1 MEKRCTTIRSNKY
14 VLSTILTKK
23 YIMALLLLIQ
33 TAYSHVGMSDAK
45 EIDKMVLGSKNNI
58 AINSNGDLSSIKGY
72 ILHKCGYMQNLRYY
86 LSYIIEIEPDYIETN
101 TTTLNRCT
109 RYLLNYI
116 YNCPEK
122 CTYLREFNQQ
132 LINMFPSEKGRLS
145 IESESY
151 DSFTRFLR
159 ECKNK
164 LDGLY
169 VLASLFLLSEGVKM
183 PIEIV
188 NGLDKKNS
196 LVLKKNGEFGFRIN
210 LPMNI
215 MSTSGNLVYQ
225 QKTEDI
231 VNFFKNSE
239 EGDSLKV
246 PCNFLFHY
254 SYYELSKGNFLFG
267 PRFLIQSYFFEYIDT
282 VDMYKDFVGIVYE
295 LINEQMPI
303 NMHYPSTKA
312 EKKVIN
318 AFYWIFIEKRNSWR
332 IKTPY
337 YVEEILKIENMWNNT
352 GSQTPSLHKEVRP
365 MHSPAPS
372 YIQRK
377 DRNGMTEDNY
387 IEKVL
392 FDLFVC
398 FTFNQYIN
406 KHSTSHLPSPS
417 SQLKSFFDK
426 NIHKIQN
433 ETPTLHSEW
442 CEAVDA
448 LSSKGIFYTDS
459 KKQIEFGL
467 LNMLFSIEEL
477 AGTNQELRNSIAC
490 LLIIINRKHIEKSDQ
505 TEIQNNLK
513 NVFKSLSLNK
523 SIEVECKNLKLE
535 KTESGKLEIFTKC
548 NTPIVITYSEYP
560 FHSYRCLEIEVPHIT
575 SNFVP
580 ASSDN
585 RDIFDIKYIG
595 SELWDIITP
604 EKSPDGDAKWHI
616 EQYIDIEHD
625 KIAHAIDREYNF
637 INKIVYSLH
646 DGYNGIPNS
655 LMLWG
660 SLDCIMYKA
669 KIVEVFLIHSSYET
683 LSITNPM
690 VQFTSKLIDSVPLDD
705 PRVRKI
711 MLRGCLYNKNF
722 GLYYPQIKYDVE
734 EILEPYMGVTCVLGS
749 MALIKPLF
757 SSDIHHKA
765 IANSFVSFA
774 NFLKKHRSSRERYI
788 IFGSNDLCRKIIKE
802 NLRYTIKEEDMK
814 FILNSIQRNTDVT
827 GDYCADNIFMAW
839 LFHIGSLDEDIPV
852 KITRAVYGYIKCKNL
867 TENIKILLRAECINS
882 TVKNV
887 LSLLIRKKSKLLESD
902 EHLFGVIEKYQKI
915 LDFAKK
921 LSSSD

>member
-1 MEKRCTTIRSNKY
+1 MDKRCTTIRSNKY

-23 YIMALLLLIQ
+23 YIIALLLLIK
-33 TAYSHVGMSDAK
+33 TLYAHVGMSDAN

-72 ILHKCGYMQNLRYY
+72 ILHKCGYMKNLRHY
-86 LSYIIEIEPDYIETN
+86 LSYMIKIEPERIETN
-101 TTTLNRCT
+101 TAKLNRCT
-109 RYLLNYI
+109 RYLLKYI
-116 YNCPEK
+116 YDCPENK
-122 CTYLREFNQQ
+122 TYLREFNQQ
-132 LINMFPSEKGRLS
+132 LINMFPSERGHLS
-145 IESESY
+145 IESESS

-159 ECKNK
+159 ECKTK
-164 LDGLY
+164 LDSLY
-169 VLASLFLLSEGVKM
+169 VLASLFLLSEGVKI

-188 NGLDKKNS
+188 NDPSKGNC
-196 LVLKKNGEFGFRIN
+196 LVLKKKREFGFYIN
-210 LPMNI
+210 LSMNI
-215 MSTSGNLVYQ
+215 MDTNGNLVYQ

-231 VNFFKNSE
+231 VNFFKDGE

-246 PCNFLFHY
+246 PCDFLFHY
-254 SYYELSKGNFLFG
+254 SYCGLSKGNFLFG

-282 VDMYKDFVGIVYE
+282 VDMYMDFVRIVYE

-303 NMHYPSTKA
+303 NMYYPSTKS

-352 GSQTPSLHKEVRP
+352 GSQTPSLHKEVQSMR
-365 MHSPAPS
+365 SPAPS
-372 YIQRK
+372 YIRRK
-377 DRNGMTEDNY
+377 DRNSVTEDNY

-417 SQLKSFFDK
+417 SELKSFFEK
-426 NIHKIQN
+426 NKHKIQN
-433 ETPTLHSEW
+433 ENSTLHSEW
-442 CEAVDA
+442 CEVVNV
-448 LSSKGIFYTDS
+448 LPSKGIFYTDN

-477 AGTNQELRNSIAC
+477 AGANQELRSSIAC
-490 LLIIINRKHIEKSDQ
+490 LLTIIKRKHIEESDQ
-505 TEIQNNLK
+505 AEIQNNLK

-535 KTESGKLEIFTKC
+535 KTGSGKLEIFTDC
-548 NTPIVITYSEYP
+548 DTPIVITYSEYP
-560 FHSYRCLEIEVPHIT
+560 FYSYRYLEIEVPHIT

-604 EKSPDGDAKWHI
+604 EKSPDGDVKWHI
-616 EQYIDIEHD
+616 EQYIDIEQD
-625 KIAHAIDREYNF
+625 KIAHAIDSEYNF
-637 INKIVYSLH
+637 TNKILYSLH
-646 DGYNGIPNS
+646 DGYSSIPNS

-660 SLDCIMYKA
+660 SLDCIEYKA
-669 KIVEVFLIHSSYET
+669 KIVEMFLIHSSYET

-722 GLYYPQIKYDVE
+722 GLYYPKIKYDVG

-749 MALIKPLF
+749 MVLIKPLF
-757 SSDIHHKA
+757 SSDIHHMA

-788 IFGSNDLCRKIIKE
+788 IFGSKDLCRKIIKA
-802 NLRYTIKEEDMK
+802 NLRYTIEEEDMK
-814 FILNSIQRNTDVT
+814 FILNSIQRNTDAS
-827 GDYCADNIFMAW
+827 GDYCADNIFMGW
-839 LFHIGSLDEDIPV
+839 LLHIGSLDDDIPV
-852 KITRAVYGYIKCKNL
+852 KITRAIYGYINYKNL
-867 TENIKILLRAECINS
+867 TKNIKVLLQAECINS
-882 TVKNV
+882 TAKNV
-887 LSLLIRKKSKLLESD
+887 LSLLICKKSKLLEGD
-902 EHLFGVIEKYQKI
+902 EHLSLKVEKYQQI
-915 LDFAKK
+915 INFAEFMVK
-921 LSSSD
+921 SI